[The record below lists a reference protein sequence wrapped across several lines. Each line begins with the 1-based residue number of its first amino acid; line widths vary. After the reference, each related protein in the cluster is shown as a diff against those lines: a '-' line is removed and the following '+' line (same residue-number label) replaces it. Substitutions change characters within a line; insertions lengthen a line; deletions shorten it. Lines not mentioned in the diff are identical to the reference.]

1 MYFSISKFSNLA
13 ILVGKKMEKTVKIRG
28 KM

>member
-1 MYFSISKFSNLA
+1 LNFFNLA
-13 ILVGKKMEKTVKIRG
+13 IIVDKKMEKTVKIQG